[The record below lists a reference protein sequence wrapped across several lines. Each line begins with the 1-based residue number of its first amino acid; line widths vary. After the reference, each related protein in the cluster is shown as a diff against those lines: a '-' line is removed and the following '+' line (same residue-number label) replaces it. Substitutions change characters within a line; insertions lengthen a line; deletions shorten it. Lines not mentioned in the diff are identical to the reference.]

1 MSADHVNSI
10 YDGQTHSL
18 QFQQTAGTFETSFSG
33 CGYKGILFSSGPTQR
48 FYRVCDKIQTII
60 ADPGIINPLLTEF
73 TDQDTRSGSSDDT
86 LTFHSTNGVAHDSGK
101 GSSASVEVLVH
112 TPSNV
117 NPPIRPSILRD
128 NSTDSEDDLL
138 DS

>member
-1 MSADHVNSI
+1 MMGKHILFNFNKQQV
-10 YDGQTHSL
+10 HLKPSL
-18 QFQQTAGTFETSFSG
+18 MGVATKVCF
-33 CGYKGILFSSGPTQR
+33 FSSGPTQR
-48 FYRVCDKIQTII
+48 FYRVCDKIQAII